1 MRAKQLKIMIEEV
14 QQFMPFSEVE
24 PLIIDMRENLG
35 TLHQVLNEAQLTLES
50 KLMNLQVH

>member
-1 MRAKQLKIMIEEV
+1 MRANQLKLMIEEV

-35 TLHQVLNEAQLTLES
+35 ALHQVLNEAQLTLES

>member
-14 QQFMPFSEVE
+14 QQFVTFSEVE